1 MPINSTSTF
10 LINTHILFVILN
22 TIVLFFILFRPK
34 GTPRH
39 IWTGKAFGVTLALSL
54 LPVSLLQ
61 FYLLYTNDPEF
72 LFSNQSF
79 KLKVGVLIS
88 FIILMDFILGMWVLG
103 VLRFKKYLASL
114 LLLNL
119 IFLLIFVVS
128 FSNAS
133 ELPGRHYSIAFFL
146 TLDYL
151 LSLVPFFGRKKIK
164 VPLKSLHSYFMYSVV
179 WLSFFS
185 LISSSFSNRILGQ
198 YAYLVFYNPYLY
210 LIIILLKI
218 NRLSKAFTVQSPDL
232 KPIDT

>member
-1 MPINSTSTF
+1 MPINSASTF
-10 LINTHILFVILN
+10 LINTHIIFVILN
-22 TIVLFFILFRPK
+22 GIVLFFILFRPK

-54 LPVSLLQ
+54 LPVCLLQ
-61 FYLLYTNDPEF
+61 FYQLYTNDPGF
-72 LFSNQSF
+72 IFSNQSF

-88 FIILMDFILGMWVLG
+88 FMVLMDFILGMWVLG
-103 VLRFKKYLASL
+103 ALRFKKHLASL

-119 IFLLIFVVS
+119 IFLLIFIVS

-133 ELPGRHYSIAFFL
+133 ELPSRHYSIAFFL
-146 TLDYL
+146 TLDYS
-151 LSLVPFFGRKKIK
+151 LSLIPFFGRKMIK
-164 VPLKSLHSYFMYSVV
+164 VPIKSLHSFFMYSVV

-185 LISSSFSNRILGQ
+185 LISSSFSNRVLGH

-218 NRLSKAFTVQSPDL
+218 NRLSKAFAVQSAVL
-232 KPIDT
+232 KHLDT